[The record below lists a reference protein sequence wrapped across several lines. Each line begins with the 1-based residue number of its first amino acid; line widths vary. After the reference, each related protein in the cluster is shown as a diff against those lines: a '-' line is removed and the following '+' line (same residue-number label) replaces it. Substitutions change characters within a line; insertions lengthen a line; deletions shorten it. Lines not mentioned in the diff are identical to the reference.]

1 MKDLSNENV
10 IHIKNG
16 KTEYLQF
23 RKLLEYRDILE
34 HAYVLG
40 IDKTYRTSRD
50 NGSITQEEINNGM
63 KNYEKFCNEIG
74 LDYRN
79 LVTTFQAHTDN
90 VEVVNDKS
98 KFNLDNQPVDG
109 ICTNVKDNILATVN
123 ADCILLM
130 FFDPVKKVIANTHS
144 GWRGTLQRISAK
156 TVDKMIKEYN
166 CNPEDIICCICPSIR
181 KCHFEVEQDVR
192 DKYIEEFQDLINI
205 KEIKDID
212 NANTNNLGNIIEET
226 VLGKKWHIDTVI
238 INEILLENKG
248 LKKENIID
256 SGICSVCNS
265 DIIHSFRVEGKG
277 NGLSTAIIGL
287 K

>member
-40 IDKTYRTSRD
+40 TDKTYRTSRD

>member
-23 RKLLEYRDILE
+23 RKLLEYKDILE

-40 IDKTYRTSRD
+40 TDKTYRTSRD
-50 NGSITQEEINNGM
+50 KGSITQEEINNGM

-98 KFNLDNQPVDG
+98 KFNLDKQPVDG
-109 ICTNVKDNILATVN
+109 IYTNVKNHILATVN

-130 FFDPVKKVIANTHS
+130 FFDPVKKVIANIHS

-166 CNPEDIICCICPSIR
+166 CNPKDIICCICPSIR

-205 KEIKDID
+205 KYID
-212 NANTNNLGNIIEET
+212 NTNNVGNIIEET
-226 VLGKKWHIDTVI
+226 VLGKKWHIDTVR

-248 LKKENIID
+248 LKRENIID